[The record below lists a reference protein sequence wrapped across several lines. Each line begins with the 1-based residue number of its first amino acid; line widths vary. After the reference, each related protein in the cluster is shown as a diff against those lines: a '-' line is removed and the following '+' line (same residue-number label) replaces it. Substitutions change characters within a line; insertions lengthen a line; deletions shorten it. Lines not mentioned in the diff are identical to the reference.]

1 MTGNAYDLGMEDRRG
16 LGPVGFRISATGSS
30 GLDWQRLDATWA
42 VAGEQDVLSAGWL
55 SDHLSDASAPAPRS
69 RPSPR
74 PPLPGNRAGDV
85 AYFVEKRDVIRRAL
99 EGAGRDPADFTFA
112 AHVDCG
118 SDARS
123 RTEALDV
130 ARAMPHAGADHII
143 LGIPA
148 SGAPQALAPM
158 AHEVAQPLME
168 SF

>member
-1 MTGNAYDLGMEDRRG
+1 MG
-16 LGPVGFRISATGSS
+16 
-30 GLDWQRLDATWA
+30 
-42 VAGEQDVLSAGWL
+42 
-55 SDHLSDASAPAPRS
+55 
-69 RPSPR
+69 PR

-99 EGAGRDPADFTFA
+99 ERAGRDPADFTFA

-130 ARAMPHAGADHII
+130 ARAMHHAGADHII

>member
-1 MTGNAYDLGMEDRRG
+1 MR
-16 LGPVGFRISATGSS
+16 P
-30 GLDWQRLDATWA
+30 
-42 VAGEQDVLSAGWL
+42 AGRCQ
-55 SDHLSDASAPAPRS
+55 
-69 RPSPR
+69 
-74 PPLPGNRAGDV
+74 GNRAGDV

-112 AHVDCG
+112 AQVDCG

-130 ARAMPHAGADHII
+130 ARAMYHAGADHII